1 MPSKSPTSLFRRRL
15 AARLWDLGHAGLGLG
30 SSASEHP
37 LMAGAWSGEE
47 GLLGLPPNFGPV
59 SFLLLFPSR
68 KMASAATEEEKG
80 SPVVVGLLVVGNI
93 IILVRPQFWGAWGGD
108 NPKPEVGMRTQVYLL

>member
-1 MPSKSPTSLFRRRL
+1 MEKRVCWVS
-15 AARLWDLGHAGLGLG
+15 
-30 SSASEHP
+30 
-37 LMAGAWSGEE
+37 
-47 GLLGLPPNFGPV
+47 LPPNFGPV

-93 IILVRPQFWGAWGGD
+93 IILVRPQFWGAWGG
-108 NPKPEVGMRTQVYLL
+108 